1 MKNQLR
7 RTKKQI
13 TVDDLLE
20 NSVSIDKNDL
30 EEVKKQLEQERL
42 EKLLKRL
49 K

>member
-1 MKNQLR
+1 MNMR

-20 NSVSIDKNDL
+20 NSTSIDKSDL
-30 EEVKKQLEQERL
+30 EEIKKELERERVN
-42 EKLLKRL
+42 KLLKRS

>member
-1 MKNQLR
+1 MKNQRR

-30 EEVKKQLEQERL
+30 EEIKKQLEQDRL
-42 EKLLKRL
+42 EKLLKKL